1 MTAPLGAR
9 YMTTFEQKVNERL
22 VDMDLTMQ
30 VLADRVDLPL
40 PELRALCQGN
50 NPRLSDLECTLP

>member
-1 MTAPLGAR
+1 
-9 YMTTFEQKVNERL
+9 MTTFEQKVNERL